1 MNASHEEIASA
12 TRDVVWQVS
21 HDVSRI
27 GLVWPKT
34 TNRVIRLAVELWP
47 PLVPL
52 PYPIAGKDAHKAATR
67 MIVARVR
74 EQYEARYGMGIIAT
88 IILSAIIQQVVAA
101 LIRRWWGDRDSFR
114 KQMRLAQVGLRDE
127 H

>member
-1 MNASHEEIASA
+1 MNYSHDEIAMA
-12 TRDVVWQVS
+12 TRDVVWQVE
-21 HDVSRI
+21 HDVSGI
-27 GLVWPKT
+27 GRVWPKT
-34 TNRVIRLAVELWP
+34 TSRVVRLAIELWP
-47 PLVPL
+47 PIVPL
-52 PYPIAGKDAHKAATR
+52 PYPIAGQDAHKAATR
-67 MIVARVR
+67 TIAARVR

-114 KQMRLAQVGLRDE
+114 KRVRMAQVGLRDE

>member
-1 MNASHEEIASA
+1 MNASNDEIAMA

-21 HDVSRI
+21 HDVRKI
-27 GLVWPKT
+27 GGVWPKT
-34 TNRVIRLAVELWP
+34 TSRVIRLAVELWP

-52 PYPIAGKDAHKAATR
+52 PYPIAGKDAHKSASRLIA
-67 MIVARVR
+67 ARVR
-74 EQYEARYGMGIIAT
+74 EQYEARYGMGILAT

-101 LIRRWWGDRDSFR
+101 IIRRWWGDRDSFR
-114 KQMRLAQVGLRDE
+114 KHMRLAQVGLRDE